1 MRPFNAM
8 KMAKIPFYLYFMHLL
23 VLLAT
28 GIRIEVQGPEFPTE
42 YGPSICSYGY
52 CKNLPL
58 FSHIFKHM
66 HM

>member
-1 MRPFNAM
+1 
-8 KMAKIPFYLYFMHLL
+8 MHLL
-23 VLLAT
+23 VLLAP